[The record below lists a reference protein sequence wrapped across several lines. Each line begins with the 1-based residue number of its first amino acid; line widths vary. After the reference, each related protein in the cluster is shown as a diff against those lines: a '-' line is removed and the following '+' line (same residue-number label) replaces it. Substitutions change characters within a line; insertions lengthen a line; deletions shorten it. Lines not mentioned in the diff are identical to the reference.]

1 MNKNSKIYGLLRIIK
16 GKNIKNAIERHIELE
31 QLQKGSNKFI
41 TSKTNNRKVLIF
53 ASYDETIKNI
63 SNKLTENNIKFWKLS
78 GMAKN
83 INKIARLFN
92 SHKGTCVLVINS
104 TNYCSGLNLQTATDL
119 VFMHKIID
127 LSTEIQVIGRG
138 QRLGR
143 ETTLKVWYLLYENEE
158 RFMNRHN

>member
-1 MNKNSKIYGLLRIIK
+1 
-16 GKNIKNAIERHIELE
+16 
-31 QLQKGSNKFI
+31 
-41 TSKTNNRKVLIF
+41 
-53 ASYDETIKNI
+53 
-63 SNKLTENNIKFWKLS
+63 
-78 GMAKN
+78 MAKN

-92 SHKGTCVLVINS
+92 SHKGTCALVINS

-158 RFMNRHN
+158 RFMNR